1 MEPSTHTSHNYHTYT
16 RILHLIY
23 EYYTVSGNVTLGCN
37 LHSSEAK
44 RKEIEEGRKG
54 KKWRK
59 KGENKEI
66 LCRNIIILKMFIY
79 SFIYNTEI
87 EEYTKG
93 VEHKIV
99 IHNLYTQYIQKVV
112 ISLN

>member
-54 KKWRK
+54 KKMERK
-59 KGENKEI
+59 KEKIKKYYAEI
-66 LCRNIIILKMFIY
+66 LLFLKCLFIH
-79 SFIYNTEI
+79 SFI
-87 EEYTKG
+87 
-93 VEHKIV
+93 
-99 IHNLYTQYIQKVV
+99 TQK
-112 ISLN
+112 

>member
-1 MEPSTHTSHNYHTYT
+1 ME
-16 RILHLIY
+16 
-23 EYYTVSGNVTLGCN
+23 
-37 LHSSEAK
+37 
-44 RKEIEEGRKG
+44 
-54 KKWRK
+54 K

-93 VEHKIV
+93 VERKIV